1 MRFLFNAIRALAC
14 FRASF
19 CERRRACLFRCLFN
33 CAATFL
39 FFAASFLANCRAV
52 FRWRAFCCLNSL
64 AAACFLCFFCLILSF
79 LRYAWRRVL
88 DKCLL
93 RANSSALRLALA
105 CLSARALRIL
115 DILAFSFRLSID
127 RCFAWRANILFLSA
141 FFFFAEV
148 RRRAASWAAARLS
161 DLCLTF
167 NSFDFLIYSSLT
179 RFFLAACDF
188 ASLACAALLLA
199 AAESLLLFRLRLPR
213 PRFPRLLPLRPR
225 PLRPLRSLRVRLR
238 VRLRAAFRLRA
249 RCLRAFLA
257 RVFSLRLFL
266 AMVFCS
272 SSFLRLSLS
281 FCLFKLA
288 RASFA

>member
-1 MRFLFNAIRALAC
+1 MLSVSVSVSTVVSPGVPISFSLAL
-14 FRASF
+14 SS
-19 CERRRACLFRCLFN
+19 
-33 CAATFL
+33 
-39 FFAASFLANCRAV
+39 FFAF
-52 FRWRAFCCLNSL
+52 
-64 AAACFLCFFCLILSF
+64 
-79 LRYAWRRVL
+79 
-88 DKCLL
+88 
-93 RANSSALRLALA
+93 
-105 CLSARALRIL
+105 
-115 DILAFSFRLSID
+115 
-127 RCFAWRANILFLSA
+127 
-141 FFFFAEV
+141 V
-148 RRRAASWAAARLS
+148 RRRAAFWAAARLS

-257 RVFSLRLFL
+257 RIFSLRLFL

-272 SSFLRLSLS
+272 SSFL
-281 FCLFKLA
+281 
-288 RASFA
+288 